1 MSDFEPMNKPR
12 LNLVDEL
19 EGLLQIVIICYST
32 GTQPDKT
39 ARGLANPELRV
50 LDGNCCDESKDGS
63 FIYTI
68 NRLTW
73 IMMVMMIVGTCK
85 SIDAGAIQ

>member
-12 LNLVDEL
+12 LNLVDES

-32 GTQPDKT
+32 GTHPDKT
-39 ARGLANPELRV
+39 ARGLATPGLRV
-50 LDGNCCDESKDGS
+50 LDGKKVAMSLRMDHSFT

-68 NRLTW
+68 NRLT
-73 IMMVMMIVGTCK
+73 
-85 SIDAGAIQ
+85 

>member
-1 MSDFEPMNKPR
+1 MGFINRLINGGLALSDFEPMNKPR

-68 NRLTW
+68 NRLT
-73 IMMVMMIVGTCK
+73 
-85 SIDAGAIQ
+85 